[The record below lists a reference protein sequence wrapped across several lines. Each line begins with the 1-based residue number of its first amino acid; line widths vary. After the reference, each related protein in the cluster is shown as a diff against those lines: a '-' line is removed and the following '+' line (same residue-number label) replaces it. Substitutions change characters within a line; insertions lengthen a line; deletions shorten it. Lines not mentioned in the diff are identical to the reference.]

1 MNDMTPQDAQDAA
14 FDARCREVLQGRTA
28 TAPEPAS
35 TLFADAAPVPSNRRR
50 TWAAAALMVGAVAW
64 GVSHFT
70 SEESPTADPLV
81 TPTEPAIQTPAV
93 ETTAVEEASNVQW
106 PAVEEEAMANHP
118 ELEVAPT
125 SVESPEETVEAVPV
139 EVASP
144 VIPVDMSETA
154 PVGTAVTPMQEHSAE
169 ASSEAANAAIEVV
182 QEVAGPQEMAPVELE
197 EAPSL
202 DADAPVEEA
211 VPAGPTLTLPLT
223 LPADGGQ

>member
-1 MNDMTPQDAQDAA
+1 MTDMTPQDAQDAA

-50 TWAAAALMVGAVAW
+50 VWVAAALVVGAVAW

-70 SEESPTADPLV
+70 SEESSSVEPLV
-81 TPTEPAIQTPAV
+81 TPEEAAV
-93 ETTAVEEASNVQW
+93 ETPVVEQADNVQW
-106 PAVEEEAMANHP
+106 SEVDEDAMADGP
-118 ELEVAPT
+118 ELEVAPAA
-125 SVESPEETVEAVPV
+125 VEPREEPAEAVPV
-139 EVASP
+139 KVVSP
-144 VIPVDMSETA
+144 TAPVDMAETA
-154 PVGTAVTPMQEHSAE
+154 PVATPVSPMQEHSAE
-169 ASSEAANAAIEVV
+169 ASSEAVNAVIEVV
-182 QEVAGPQEMAPVELE
+182 QEEEEPQEMAPVELE
-197 EAPSL
+197 KASSP

>member
-28 TAPEPAS
+28 TAPGPAS

-50 TWAAAALMVGAVAW
+50 VWAAAALMVGAVAW

-70 SEESPTADPLV
+70 SEESPTVDPLV
-81 TPTEPAIQTPAV
+81 TPTEPAIETPV
-93 ETTAVEEASNVQW
+93 VEEVSNVQW
-106 PAVEEEAMANHP
+106 PAVEEEAMANRP
-118 ELEVAPT
+118 ELEVAPAA
-125 SVESPEETVEAVPV
+125 VEPREETAEAVPV

-144 VIPVDMSETA
+144 TAPVDIAETA
-154 PVGTAVTPMQEHSAE
+154 PVATGVAPMQEHSAE

-182 QEVAGPQEMAPVELE
+182 QEVEGPQEMAPVELE
-197 EAPSL
+197 EAPSP

>member
-50 TWAAAALMVGAVAW
+50 VWVAAALVVGAVAW

-70 SEESPTADPLV
+70 SEESSSVEPLV
-81 TPTEPAIQTPAV
+81 TPSKPAIETPV
-93 ETTAVEEASNVQW
+93 LEEGSTVQW
-106 PAVEEEAMANHP
+106 PAVEEETMADGP
-118 ELEVAPT
+118 ELEVAPAA
-125 SVESPEETVEAVPV
+125 VEPREEAV
-139 EVASP
+139 EVVQAEEASP
-144 VIPVDMSETA
+144 AGPVDMAETA
-154 PVGTAVTPMQEHSAE
+154 PVATPVSPMQEHSAE
-169 ASSEAANAAIEVV
+169 ASSEAVNAVIEVV
-182 QEVAGPQEMAPVELE
+182 QEEEGPQEMAPVELE
-197 EAPSL
+197 KASSP

>member
-50 TWAAAALMVGAVAW
+50 VWVAAALMVGAVAW

-70 SEESPTADPLV
+70 SEESPTADPLA
-81 TPTEPAIQTPAV
+81 TPEEAAV

-106 PAVEEEAMANHP
+106 PAVEEEAMADRS

-125 SVESPEETVEAVPV
+125 AVEPREETVEAVPV

-144 VIPVDMSETA
+144 VIPVDMEETA
-154 PVGTAVTPMQEHSAE
+154 PVATAVAPMQEHSAE
-169 ASSEAANAAIEVV
+169 GSSEAANAAIEVV
-182 QEVAGPQEMAPVELE
+182 QEVADPQEVAPVELE
-197 EAPSL
+197 ETPSP
-202 DADAPVEEA
+202 DGDAPVEEA